1 MAVYTRVSDDELK
14 AFLKSYDLGEVQQF
28 SGITAGVENSNYRL
42 TTEGGDYIL
51 TLFEGRTAESDLP
64 FFMDLM
70 THIDG
75 AGLPCPQPIKGRDGK
90 VLRRLCGKD
99 AAIVTFLQGKSYDF
113 PSPKKCYSAGAMLAK
128 MHKAG
133 ASFPKTHANA
143 FGYQSWQRLVDIIK
157 KDITDKTPIHSSEY
171 MHDLLAQS
179 NLKLIKES
187 WPQDLPH
194 GVIHGDFF
202 PDNVLFS
209 GDTVTGVI
217 DFYFACNDSF
227 AYDLSIAINAWCFD
241 ENIIFNRDKSAAMIR
256 GYQSQRLLTDAE
268 FDALPTLCFG
278 SAMRF
283 YLTRFYDKM
292 NTPPDAQVIPHNP
305 DDYYHRF
312 QHHFKTIDPSHYGAR
327 HDS

>member
-14 AFLKSYDLGEVQQF
+14 AFLENYDLGEVQQF

-70 THIDG
+70 THING
-75 AGLPCPQPIKGRDGK
+75 AGLSCPQPIKTRDGV

-99 AAIVTFLQGKSYDF
+99 AAIVTFLQGASYRF
-113 PSPKKCYSAGAMLAK
+113 PSPEQCYSAGAMLAK

-133 ASFPKTHANA
+133 ADFPHIHANA
-143 FGYQSWQRLVDIIK
+143 FGYQSWLKMLAIVFPDTVISGSPDDVPPTLKVKESFLTDIIK
-157 KDITDKTPIHSSEY
+157 SWP
-171 MHDLLAQS
+171 HDL
-179 NLKLIKES
+179 
-187 WPQDLPH
+187 PQ

-202 PDNVLFS
+202 PDNVFFS
-209 GDTVTGVI
+209 DDTVTGVI

-241 ENIIFNRDKSAAMIR
+241 EEFFFDPDKSAALLA
-256 GYQSQRLLTDAE
+256 GYQSQRPLSDAE
-268 FDALPTLCFG
+268 FNALPELCCG
-278 SAMRF
+278 SALRF
-283 YLTRFYDKM
+283 FLTREYDKI

-305 DDYYHRF
+305 DEFWVRMEFHLRVTNPLY
-312 QHHFKTIDPSHYGAR
+312 YGAR